1 MKKQMAAVAM
11 GAALLGG
18 GAIGATLMTPTISS
32 ADSSS
37 SSTGSTTAANGSG
50 SDEAKPGAWVD
61 DVFEKL
67 VSDGTITQA
76 QADKV
81 QAALEAARPEGGPGG
96 PGGPRGRGPGLDA
109 AAEALGIDASELRT
123 DLQSGKTLADVAK
136 DKGVDVQTV
145 IDALVAEMQ
154 SHLADAVSSGRL
166 TQAQAD
172 EMKANATER
181 ATAIV
186 NGERPDGP
194 PPGMGFGGPGG
205 PGSPSSSSDSGS
217 GSTSS
222 TTS

>member
-18 GAIGATLMTPTISS
+18 GAAGAALMAPTIAS
-32 ADSSS
+32 ADSA
-37 SSTGSTTAANGSG
+37 SSTTTAPNGTDSA
-50 SDEAKPGAWVD
+50 EAKPGAWVD
-61 DVFEKL
+61 DVFKKL

-81 QAALEAARPEGGPGG
+81 QAALEAARPAGGPGG
-96 PGGPRGRGPGLDA
+96 PGGRGPGLDA
-109 AAEALGIDASELRT
+109 AAKALGIDASELRT
-123 DLQSGKTLADVAK
+123 DLQSGKTIADVAK
-136 DKGVDVQTV
+136 AKGVDVQTV
-145 IDALVAEMQ
+145 IDALVKEMQ

-172 EMKANATER
+172 EMKAHATER
-181 ATAIV
+181 ATALV

-194 PPGMGFGGPGG
+194 PPGMGAPGG
-205 PGSPSSSSDSGS
+205 SSSSS

-222 TTS
+222 TTTS

>member
-1 MKKQMAAVAM
+1 MKKKMAAVALS
-11 GAALLGG
+11 AALLGG
-18 GAIGATLMTPTISS
+18 GAAGAALMSPTIAS
-32 ADSSS
+32 ADSTTSS
-37 SSTGSTTAANGSG
+37 SAATTAANGSD
-50 SDEAKPGAWVD
+50 STHAKPGAWAD

-81 QAALEAARPEGGPGG
+81 QAALDAARPEGGPGG
-96 PGGPRGRGPGLDA
+96 GPGGAGPGLEVA
-109 AAEALGIDASELRT
+109 AKALGIDASALRT
-123 DLQSGKTLADVAK
+123 DLQSGKTIADVAK

-145 IDALVAEMQ
+145 IDALVTDMQ
-154 SHLADAVSSGRL
+154 SHLADGVSSGRL

-172 EMKANATER
+172 QMKAHASER
-181 ATAIV
+181 ATALV

-194 PPGMGFGGPGG
+194 PPGMGAPGG
-205 PGSPSSSSDSGS
+205 SSSGSTS

>member
-1 MKKQMAAVAM
+1 MKKKMAAVAM
-11 GAALLGG
+11 SAALLGG
-18 GAIGATLMTPTISS
+18 GAAGAALMAPTFAS
-32 ADSSS
+32 ADSTS
-37 SSTGSTTAANGSG
+37 SSTTATSG
-50 SDEAKPGAWVD
+50 SDATQAKPGAWVD
-61 DVFEKL
+61 DVFKKL

-81 QAALEAARPEGGPGG
+81 QAALDAARPAGGPGG
-96 PGGPRGRGPGLDA
+96 RGGPGLDA
-109 AAEALGIDASELRT
+109 AATALGIDASELRT
-123 DLQSGKTLADVAK
+123 DLQSGKTIADVAK

-145 IDALVAEMQ
+145 IDALVKEMQ

-181 ATAIV
+181 ATAMV

-194 PPGMGFGGPGG
+194 PPGMGPGGPGG
-205 PGSPSSSSDSGS
+205 WGSSSSSGSGS

-222 TTS
+222 STTS

>member
-11 GAALLGG
+11 SAALLGG
-18 GAIGATLMTPTISS
+18 GAAGAALMTPAIAS
-32 ADSSS
+32 ADSTS
-37 SSTGSTTAANGSG
+37 STTATSG
-50 SDEAKPGAWVD
+50 SDATQAKPGAWAD
-61 DVFEKL
+61 DVFDKL

-96 PGGPRGRGPGLDA
+96 RGGPGVDA
-109 AAEALGIDASELRT
+109 AAKALGIDASELRT
-123 DLQSGKTLADVAK
+123 DLQSGKTIADVAK
-136 DKGVDVQTV
+136 TKGVDLQTV
-145 IDALVAEMQ
+145 IAALVTEMQ

-181 ATAIV
+181 ATAMV

-194 PPGMGFGGPGG
+194 PAGMGPGG
-205 PGSPSSSSDSGS
+205 SSSSSNS
-217 GSTSS
+217 GSTSTS

>member
-1 MKKQMAAVAM
+1 MKKKMAAVAM
-11 GAALLGG
+11 SAAMLGG
-18 GAIGATLMTPTISS
+18 GAAGVALMTPAIAS
-32 ADSSS
+32 ADST
-37 SSTGSTTAANGSG
+37 SSTTTAASG
-50 SDEAKPGAWVD
+50 SDATQAKPGAWID
-61 DVFEKL
+61 DVFDKL
-67 VSDGTITQA
+67 VGDGTITQA

-96 PGGPRGRGPGLDA
+96 PGGRGGPGLDA
-109 AAEALGIDASELRT
+109 AAKALGIDASELRT
-123 DLQSGKTLADVAK
+123 DLQSGKTVAEVAK
-136 DKGVDVQTV
+136 AKGVDVQTV
-145 IDALVAEMQ
+145 IDALVTEMQ

-194 PPGMGFGGPGG
+194 PPGMGPGGPGG
-205 PGSPSSSSDSGS
+205 SSSSSSSGSGS

>member
-1 MKKQMAAVAM
+1 MKKRMAAVAM
-11 GAALLGG
+11 SAALLGG
-18 GAIGATLMTPTISS
+18 GAVGAALMTPTISS
-32 ADSSS
+32 ADSTS
-37 SSTGSTTAANGSG
+37 SSTGSTTAANGSD
-50 SDEAKPGAWVD
+50 STPAKPGAWVD
-61 DVFEKL
+61 DVFKKL

-96 PGGPRGRGPGLDA
+96 PGGPGGRGPGLDA
-109 AAEALGIDASELRT
+109 AAKALGIDASELRT
-123 DLQSGKTLADVAK
+123 DLQSGKTIADVAK

-145 IDALVAEMQ
+145 IAALVTDMQ
-154 SHLADAVSSGRL
+154 SHLADAVSNGRL

-181 ATAIV
+181 ATALV

-194 PPGMGFGGPGG
+194 PPGMGAPGG
-205 PGSPSSSSDSGS
+205 SSSGSDSSS